1 MSFRVNPSLD
11 VDALAARYASVG
23 HVVIDGLIEEE
34 AADALHQYL
43 RSRDDW
49 RRVILS
55 GERVIEVD
63 RDGWAGIAPE
73 KRMELENAIYAAAR
87 HAFQFRYEAIRVPD
101 ALEDR
106 ARAVN
111 PLTEFANFMSSD
123 RVVSLLR
130 VVTGQDDLAFCDAQ
144 GTAYAPGDF
153 LTGHDD
159 EVPGKN
165 RRAAY
170 VFGLSANWRPEWGG
184 LLLFHRRD
192 GLVDGVVPSFNRLT
206 LFKVPQTHSVSEVT
220 RSAPKRRYSV
230 TGWARAKSS

>member
-1 MSFRVNPSLD
+1 MPFSLNPSLD

-23 HVVIDGLIEEE
+23 HVVIDGLVEEE
-34 AADALHQYL
+34 AADALYQHL

-55 GERVIEVD
+55 GDQVVEVD
-63 RDGWAGIAPE
+63 RAGWATIAPE
-73 KRMELENAIYAAAR
+73 KRLELEDAIYAAAR
-87 HAFQFRYEAIRVPD
+87 HAFQFRYEAIRVSD
-101 ALEDR
+101 DLEDR
-106 ARAVN
+106 ARTVN
-111 PLTEFANFMSSD
+111 PLTDFATFMSSD
-123 RVVSLLR
+123 MVLRLLR
-130 VVTGQDDLAFCDAQ
+130 AVTGQHDLAFCDAQ

-184 LLLFHRRD
+184 LLLFQQPN
-192 GLVDGVVPSFNRLT
+192 GMVEGVVPGFNRLT

-220 RSAPKRRYSV
+220 RSAPRRRYSV
-230 TGWARAKSS
+230 TGWARARDG